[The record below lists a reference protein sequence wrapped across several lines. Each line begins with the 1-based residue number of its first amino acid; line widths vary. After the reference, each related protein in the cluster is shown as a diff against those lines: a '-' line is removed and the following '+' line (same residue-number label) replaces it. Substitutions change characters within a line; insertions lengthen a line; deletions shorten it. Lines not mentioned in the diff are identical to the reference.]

1 MIPFEKELEH
11 TKTYADIEMVR
22 FPNIRVL
29 YEIED
34 AGFLVPPLTVQ
45 PIVENAIR
53 HGVRIRE
60 HGLVTVTAKGAAGGH
75 QIVIRDNGVGFDVN
89 ALETLDDDHIGIRN
103 VRERLKKMC
112 GGTLTIDSRIG
123 EGTTAV
129 IRIPAAG

>member
-1 MIPFEKELEH
+1 M
-11 TKTYADIEMVR
+11 
-22 FPNIRVL
+22 
-29 YEIED
+29 
-34 AGFLVPPLTVQ
+34 
-45 PIVENAIR
+45 ENAIR

-60 HGLVTVTAKGAAGGH
+60 QGIVRVTAQRTEGGH
-75 QIVIRDNGVGFDVN
+75 RIVIRDNGVGFDVN